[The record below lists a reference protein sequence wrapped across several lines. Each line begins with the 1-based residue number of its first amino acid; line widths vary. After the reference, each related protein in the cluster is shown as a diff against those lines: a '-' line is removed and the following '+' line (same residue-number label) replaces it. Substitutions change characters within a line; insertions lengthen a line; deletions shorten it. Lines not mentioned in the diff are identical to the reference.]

1 MNGLCPTPNQDRPDD
16 RVFTT
21 KGCYEAGDG
30 GGATYTLPQDALSQ
44 AFEEA
49 DHSFEDNSPLLG
61 QVGGCHYA
69 VLAIQPMTYALENN
83 LNYAQA
89 NVVKYVTR
97 YKQKNGIE
105 DLRKAIHCLE
115 LLIEHEEKQL

>member
-1 MNGLCPTPNQDRPDD
+1 MNGIPNQDRPDD
-16 RVFTT
+16 RIFTT
-21 KGCYEAGDG
+21 
-30 GGATYTLPQDALSQ
+30 TLTQDALNQALTQDALNQ

>member
-1 MNGLCPTPNQDRPDD
+1 MNGLCPTPSKDRPDD
-16 RVFTT
+16 KVFTN
-21 KGCYEAGDG
+21 DV
-30 GGATYTLPQDALSQ
+30 PQDALSQ

-97 YKQKNGIE
+97 YKAKNGVE
-105 DLRKAIHCLE
+105 DLRKAIHCIE